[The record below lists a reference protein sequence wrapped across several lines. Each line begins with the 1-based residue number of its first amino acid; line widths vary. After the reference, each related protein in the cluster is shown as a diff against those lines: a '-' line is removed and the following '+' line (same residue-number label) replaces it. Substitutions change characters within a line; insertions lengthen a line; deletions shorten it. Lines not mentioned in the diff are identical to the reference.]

1 MKSNRMFGILCI
13 LLENEKTTVKEL
25 AEYFEVSSRTIH
37 RDLLDLS
44 SEGFPVVTKQGIGG
58 GVSLLPNF
66 KYSKSALNKEDM
78 DIILAGIQ
86 GFASIDDSTKI
97 KTLLAKLRLGQED
110 KLLLENDI
118 IIDFTSWNH
127 KSTIVEKI
135 KIIRSAIATRH
146 MIQIEYYSGSNGYS
160 KRIIEPY
167 KLIFKQEY
175 WYLFGYCT
183 KRQEFRMFKIN
194 RISTLEICRETYE
207 ERTNLEI
214 PVMQSDFSNDR
225 GILVTVRMDK
235 SFEFLA
241 IDFFGQENIKE
252 IGNNLYISFQT
263 EHIQW
268 VISTFASL
276 GDKAEIIEPETLRKE
291 MKDFLKHAENQYKI

>member
-1 MKSNRMFGILCI
+1 MKSSRMFGILCI
-13 LLENEKTTVKEL
+13 LLEKEMTTVKEL

-66 KYSKSALNKEDM
+66 KYNKSALNKEEM
-78 DIILAGIQ
+78 DILLAGIQ
-86 GFASIDDSTKI
+86 GFASIDDGTRI
-97 KTLLAKLRLGQED
+97 KTLLAKLRLVQED

-127 KSTIVEKI
+127 NSTIIEKI
-135 KIIRSAIATRH
+135 KIIRSAIATHH
-146 MIQIEYYSGSNGYS
+146 MIQIEYYSGSSGYS

-194 RISTLEICRETYE
+194 RISTLEICREIYE
-207 ERTNLEI
+207 ERTNFEI
-214 PVMQSDFSNDR
+214 PTMQSDFSNDK
-225 GILVTVRMDK
+225 GTLITVRMDK
-235 SFEFLA
+235 MYEFLA
-241 IDFFGQENIKE
+241 IDFFGKENIRE
-252 IGNNLYISFQT
+252 INNSLYISFST
-263 EHIQW
+263 EYVQW

-276 GDKAEIIEPETLRKE
+276 GDKAEIIEPESLRK
-291 MKDFLKHAENQYKI
+291 KIKNFLKQAENQYEI

>member
-13 LLENEKTTVKEL
+13 LLEREKITVREL

-44 SEGFPVVTKQGIGG
+44 SAGFPVTTQQGIGG

-78 DIILAGIQ
+78 DIILAGVQ
-86 GFASIDDSTKI
+86 GFASIDDSIRI

-110 KLLLENDI
+110 KLMLENDI

-127 KSTIVEKI
+127 KSTTIEKI
-135 KIIRSAIATRH
+135 KAIRSAIAMH
-146 MIQIEYYSGSNGYS
+146 HLLQIEYYSGSNGYS

-183 KRQEFRMFKIN
+183 QKQDFRVFKVN
-194 RISTLEICRETYE
+194 RISDLEICDETYN
-207 ERTNLEI
+207 ERTEYELPEL
-214 PVMQSDFSNDR
+214 QSAFSNSD
-225 GILVTVRMDK
+225 GEKVTVRMDK
-235 SFEFLA
+235 TYEFLA
-241 IDFFGQENIKE
+241 IDFFGQENIKVVD
-252 IGNNLYISFQT
+252 NNLFITFQT
-263 EHIQW
+263 RHTQW

-276 GDKAEIIEPETLRKE
+276 GDKAEIIEPETLREE
-291 MKDFLKHAENQYKI
+291 MKEFLQQAKKQYEI

>member
-1 MKSNRMFGILCI
+1 MVEVYEMKSNRMFGILCI

-146 MIQIEYYSGSNGYS
+146 MIQIEYYSGSNGS
-160 KRIIEPY
+160 II
-167 KLIFKQEY
+167 
-175 WYLFGYCT
+175 LF
-183 KRQEFRMFKIN
+183 E
-194 RISTLEICRETYE
+194 
-207 ERTNLEI
+207 
-214 PVMQSDFSNDR
+214 
-225 GILVTVRMDK
+225 
-235 SFEFLA
+235 
-241 IDFFGQENIKE
+241 
-252 IGNNLYISFQT
+252 
-263 EHIQW
+263 
-268 VISTFASL
+268 
-276 GDKAEIIEPETLRKE
+276 
-291 MKDFLKHAENQYKI
+291 

>member
-1 MKSNRMFGILCI
+1 MFGILCI
-13 LLENEKTTVKEL
+13 LLEKEMTTVKEL

-66 KYSKSALNKEDM
+66 KYNKSALNKEEM
-78 DIILAGIQ
+78 DILLAGIQ
-86 GFASIDDSTKI
+86 GFASIDDGTRI
-97 KTLLAKLRLGQED
+97 KTLLAKLRLVQED
-110 KLLLENDI
+110 RLLLENDI

-127 KSTIVEKI
+127 NSTIIEKI
-135 KIIRSAIATRH
+135 KIIRSAIATHH
-146 MIQIEYYSGSNGYS
+146 MIQIEYYSGSSGYS

-194 RISTLEICRETYE
+194 RISTLKICREIYE
-207 ERTNLEI
+207 ERTNFEI
-214 PVMQSDFSNDR
+214 PTMQSDFSNDK
-225 GILVTVRMDK
+225 GTLITVRMDK
-235 SFEFLA
+235 MYEFLA
-241 IDFFGQENIKE
+241 IDFFGKENIKE
-252 IGNNLYISFQT
+252 INNSLYISFST
-263 EHIQW
+263 EYVQW

-276 GDKAEIIEPETLRKE
+276 GDKAEIIEPESLREKI
-291 MKDFLKHAENQYKI
+291 KNFLKQAENQYEI